1 MPRSLRSKAAASECS
16 QLELAKRSAKKAAPR
31 TNPFFPATMSAAVYE
46 VEVGGVG
53 AGAAAPALRTSLEGS
68 KDAFHIAAVHWVAV
82 AFTIRPAAHGLVE
95 VSPILF
101 MWLVLRILI
110 PAEDPKQAGSAL
122 LGHYAAAPLPAV
134 LDFWQLVEVAGLAP
148 KQYASKEHAA
158 YAIYLARDKLT
169 SVDLELGIA
178 DVIVLSAPATNTFLD
193 HAAGLDTRPV
203 AHNRCSNLAPRF
215 SKLGFSSG
223 NEKAA
228 SAWKTKNKS
237 KCNLIK

>member
-1 MPRSLRSKAAASECS
+1 
-16 QLELAKRSAKKAAPR
+16 
-31 TNPFFPATMSAAVYE
+31 MSAAVYE

-203 AHNRCSNLAPRF
+203 AHNRCSNLAPLRF
-215 SKLGFSSG
+215 PSRPLNSSG
-223 NEKAA
+223 GSSDGGMRATGRPAATQPALPQLTAAA
-228 SAWKTKNKS
+228 SASTAS
-237 KCNLIK
+237 RTVQRERRGCVGV